1 MTKLVDKNGTIIRDI
16 DDGKDIEIKGFLRPK
31 LRRFHWPTQLKYIY
45 DEFMNCVT
53 NENK

>member
-1 MTKLVDKNGTIIRDI
+1 MKTTKVVVRKING
-16 DDGKDIEIKGFLRPK
+16 IELKGFLRPK

-53 NENK
+53 HENK